1 MTIISQDII
10 NDAKKLIEKTFLL
23 ESETLFKD
31 FFNDLF
37 FVTINLNT
45 LL

>member
-37 FVTINLNT
+37 FVTVNLNT